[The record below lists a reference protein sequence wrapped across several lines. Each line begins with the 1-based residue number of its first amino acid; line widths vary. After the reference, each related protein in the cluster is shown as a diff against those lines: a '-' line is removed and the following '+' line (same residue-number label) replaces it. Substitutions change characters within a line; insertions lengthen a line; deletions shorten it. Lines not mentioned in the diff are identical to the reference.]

1 MNRSAIATFA
11 RIAVWLVTATA
22 ALAVWSGRHWA
33 WIAAAIAV
41 ALAADARDA
50 LLRARRSHVIPGS
63 PRSL

>member
-1 MNRSAIATFA
+1 MNPSAIATVA
-11 RIAVWLVTATA
+11 RITVWLVVVAA

-50 LLRARRSHVIPGS
+50 LLRARRSHVSQG
-63 PRSL
+63 